1 MADPFARL
9 EQNDSATRQSRVV
22 DTLRDWAANGELA
35 RNEKHSEAALAA
47 RLGVSRTPVRHALAI
62 LVEEGVL
69 QRAGGRGYV
78 VRTYDASDIAAAID
92 MRAAIEGLAA
102 RKAALEGLS
111 PETEAHLRD
120 CLAEGDDI
128 FAAVGEPIDEQR
140 YARMNARFHE
150 LVISAADTP
159 LMQEVRSILDRVPYG
174 EPDAIRFSKMTAR
187 DRATHLHQAHLQH
200 HYIVAA
206 LVAQDGARVENL
218 FREHGEMV
226 KVSLGLAPGPWQ
238 RGSGPDLPIGNG
250 RHGDGKEW
258 V

>member
-1 MADPFARL
+1 MAEPTSTLD
-9 EQNDSATRQSRVV
+9 QNDGATRQSRVV

-69 QRAGGRGYV
+69 QRAGGRGYI
-78 VRTYDASDIAAAID
+78 VRTYDASDIVAAIE

-102 RKAALEGLS
+102 RKAAMEGVS
-111 PETEAHLRD
+111 AETERHLRD
-120 CLAEGDDI
+120 CLAEGDTI
-128 FAAVGEPIDEQR
+128 FTASGEPVDEQR

-150 LVISAADTP
+150 LVIGAAETS

-174 EPDAIRFSKMTAR
+174 EPDAIRFSKMNAR
-187 DRATHLHQAHLQH
+187 DRAAHLHQAHLQH
-200 HYIVAA
+200 HYMVAA
-206 LVAQDGARVENL
+206 LLARDGARVENL

-238 RGSGPDLPIGNG
+238 RGSGPDLPIGDD
-250 RHGDGKEW
+250 RREKRDL
-258 V
+258 